1 MEGKK
6 TKGKE
11 RQRNV
16 KTGKNEKLT
25 KKEKENT
32 SLIAKLR
39 ECKESQKF
47 DTVVKQEIALCKH

>member
-6 TKGKE
+6 TKGKA

-16 KTGKNEKLT
+16 KTGKKEKLT

-39 ECKESQKF
+39 ECKES
-47 DTVVKQEIALCKH
+47 